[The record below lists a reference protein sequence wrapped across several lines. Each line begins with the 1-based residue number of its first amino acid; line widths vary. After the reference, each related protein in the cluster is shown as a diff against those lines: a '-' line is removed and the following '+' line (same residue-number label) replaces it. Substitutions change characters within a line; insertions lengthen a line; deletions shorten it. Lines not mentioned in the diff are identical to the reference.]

1 MRKPVTIIAAFTALA
16 ATCIA
21 PAAQAS
27 IGGDMHSG
35 NPTVATADGSK
46 AGFDGF
52 RAWQSGAVH
61 DITSDSARIPITFN
75 KRLEK
80 TWGPGTIG
88 VEVYRPDAKDPGW
101 RANGMKEVLF
111 TNGDETYDAQVPDR
125 LALHPNTTYT
135 YRVFVEYKFTRYY
148 AGEGTFT
155 TK

>member
-1 MRKPVTIIAAFTALA
+1 MRKPITIIIAATALA

-27 IGGDMHSG
+27 TGNDMHS
-35 NPTVATADGSK
+35 NPAAAVAGGSQ
-46 AGFDGF
+46 AGLDGF
-52 RAWQSGAVH
+52 WAWQSGAVH

-75 KRLEK
+75 KRWEK

-111 TNGDETYDAQVPDR
+111 TNADESYDAQVPDR

-148 AGEGTFT
+148 AAEGTFT